1 MITDLLKELFP
12 SFKDAARETG
22 DRRNV
27 FWSRAGG
34 PRFPAFPSRLH
45 NVRGAMS
52 SPAGRFLWTTEIV
65 ANAPVCTY
73 DCVQPHQASFLLGLL
88 QQGGSTCCN
97 IRGKTK
103 IQINRSNEQRG
114 RHGLQGQIL

>member
-1 MITDLLKELFP
+1 MGQVSGEGLAGAPEQGRFWLDGVEIRAQLLPASWFWLCWAEG
-12 SFKDAARETG
+12 AAKRA
-22 DRRNV
+22 
-27 FWSRAGG
+27 SRH
-34 PRFPAFPSRLH
+34 H

-97 IRGKTK
+97 K
-103 IQINRSNEQRG
+103 
-114 RHGLQGQIL
+114 